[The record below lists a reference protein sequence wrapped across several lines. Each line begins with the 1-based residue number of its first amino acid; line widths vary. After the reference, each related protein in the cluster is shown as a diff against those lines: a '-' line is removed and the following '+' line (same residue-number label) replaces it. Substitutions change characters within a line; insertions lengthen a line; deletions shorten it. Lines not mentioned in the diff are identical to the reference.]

1 VGMRVA
7 ALRHTNMAGE
17 LATLREVVSFAVG
30 SVLGRSPAETSQV
43 DVVGE
48 LVAEFQRLEEP
59 CLRLERPGVR
69 ICDLLLGLPLGL
81 ARWVDRLDEA
91 VGQLGEEL
99 VARREVDTELEAL

>member
-1 VGMRVA
+1 MRVA

-48 LVAEFQRLEEP
+48 LVAEFQMLEEL
-59 CLRLERPGVR
+59 CSRLERPGVR

-81 ARWVDRLDEA
+81 ARWADRLDEA